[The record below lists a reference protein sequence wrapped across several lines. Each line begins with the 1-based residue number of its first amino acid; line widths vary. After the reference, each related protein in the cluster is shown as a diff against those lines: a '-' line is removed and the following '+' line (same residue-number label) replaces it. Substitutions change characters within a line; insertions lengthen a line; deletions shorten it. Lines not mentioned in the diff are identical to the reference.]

1 LKEAES
7 TFTHDIPEEEMGA
20 IMPKLNGKEFEIKL
34 WKWGFCGTTE
44 IDVNKFRMQQFATKN
59 QFERKTSLAGQK
71 RRVKL
76 EIYKATK
83 TVE

>member
-34 WKWGFCGTTE
+34 WKWGFCGSTE
-44 IDVNKFRMQQFATKN
+44 VDTNKFRLQ
-59 QFERKTSLAGQK
+59 
-71 RRVKL
+71 
-76 EIYKATK
+76 
-83 TVE
+83 